1 MPCGDHEMALEE
13 GWLLVEL
20 EQRFGHGLEE
30 LVRRFDRSTSYCS
43 RIVPTG
49 QTPAFQLVGVNS
61 SATHFLLPQD
71 KTTALHTR
79 TRFVPAWN
87 RRSGRRTTWL
97 HHEYHLRCFLGLHQR
112 EADVFKKT
120 FYRHALQTSG
130 FLKGAN

>member
-97 HHEYHLRCFLGLHQR
+97 HHEYHLRCFFGLHQR
-112 EADVFKKT
+112 AADVFKKPFT
-120 FYRHALQTSG
+120 GTRSKRAG
-130 FLKGAN
+130 F